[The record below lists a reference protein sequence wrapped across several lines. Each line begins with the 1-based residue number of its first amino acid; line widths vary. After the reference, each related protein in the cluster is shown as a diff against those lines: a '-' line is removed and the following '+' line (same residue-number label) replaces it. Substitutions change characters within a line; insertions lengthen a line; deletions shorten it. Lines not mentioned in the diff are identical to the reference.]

1 MQKEF
6 QNLFVKDS
14 LLYQSKIY
22 ESVLHTLICKCKSM
36 RKIYFLFLLFLIPFI
51 LFASS
56 KDEIK
61 LIRGVRGEY
70 SILSSSSSLSMK
82 QAVEL
87 AREDAKRK
95 ALEQAFGVALT
106 IWDQVE
112 ISSKGESFNS
122 LAVHQTGGEVIEFKV
137 LEEGNY
143 KSDIR
148 SVETIFYCVANV
160 RVKRMEQMKSDFK
173 AEVNGIKS
181 VYYNNDELLF
191 SVSPN
196 KNCYVNIFLLT
207 DFGEG
212 YLIYP
217 NYMEESVMLE
227 KNKSYNFPMN
237 INSEYTITKDTD
249 APIEVNRLIFIFTEK
264 EHQFSQQIT
273 SRTEIEK
280 WLALLPASERFMYSN
295 AFDIINR

>member
-1 MQKEF
+1 MK
-6 QNLFVKDS
+6 
-14 LLYQSKIY
+14 
-22 ESVLHTLICKCKSM
+22 
-36 RKIYFLFLLFLIPFI
+36 KIYFLFFLFFIPFV
-51 LFASS
+51 LSASP

-61 LIRGVRGEY
+61 LIKKVRGEY
-70 SILSSSSSLSMK
+70 SLLSSSSILSMK
-82 QAVEL
+82 QATEL
-87 AREDAKRK
+87 AREDAKRR
-95 ALEQAFGVALT
+95 ALEEAFGVALT
-106 IWDQVE
+106 IWDQIE
-112 ISSKGESFNS
+112 TSSKGESFNS
-122 LAVHQTGGEVIEFKV
+122 LAVAQTTGEVIDFEI
-137 LEEGNY
+137 LEEGNNQ
-143 KSDIR
+143 SNLR
-148 SVETIFYCVANV
+148 SAETIFYCIANV
-160 RVKRMEQMKSDFK
+160 RVKKVKQVKSDFN

-237 INSEYTITKDTD
+237 INSEYAITKDTD
-249 APIEVNRLIFIFTEK
+249 APIEVNRLVFIFTEK
-264 EHQFSQQIT
+264 EYQFNQQIT
-273 SRTEIEK
+273 SRTEVEK
-280 WLALLPASERFMYSN
+280 WLALIPASERFMYSN

>member
-1 MQKEF
+1 
-6 QNLFVKDS
+6 
-14 LLYQSKIY
+14 
-22 ESVLHTLICKCKSM
+22 M

-61 LIRGVRGEY
+61 LIKGVRGEY

-143 KSDIR
+143 QSDIR